1 VTPNA
6 KTARLAAAIENNV
19 DWCERVCK
27 VNGLSPQRTATA
39 WTSAVRTPKL
49 YPDAISLSVD
59 TTADEILEVI
69 DLSEGC
75 SVKDSFATLDL
86 HPYGFSILLED
97 SWFYFSA
104 ANLGD
109 GNVDPLPAQ
118 GGVKSEPIWE
128 TVTTPANLA
137 EWVTA
142 WQQSNDSDALHPNLL
157 NDPTLDLIW
166 ARSSNQVLAGAIVN
180 RSENA
185 NGLSN
190 YFSLSLNDVQ
200 IWRSCVTH
208 VCANTPGL
216 AVVGYVTES
225 NLSLMKEAKFAAL
238 GPLRIWIKSPQH

>member
-1 VTPNA
+1 VTPDA
-6 KTARLAAAIENNV
+6 KTARLAAAVENNV
-19 DWCERVCK
+19 DWCDRVCR
-27 VNGLSPQRTATA
+27 VNGLAPQRTATA
-39 WTSAVRTPKL
+39 WTNAVRTPQL

-59 TTADEILEVI
+59 TTADEILKAI

-86 HPYGFSILLED
+86 YTYGFTILFEGIWVDL
-97 SWFYFSA
+97 SA
-104 ANLGD
+104 AKF
-109 GNVDPLPAQ
+109 GNWDVDTLLAQ
-118 GGVKSEPIWE
+118 GGVKSEPVWDA
-128 TVTTPANLA
+128 VATPSDFEVWAA
-137 EWVTA
+137 A
-142 WQQSNDSDALHPNLL
+142 WRQSNDSDALRPNLL
-157 NDPTLDLIW
+157 NDPTLDFIW

-185 NGLSN
+185 IGLSN

-208 VCANTPGL
+208 VRANAPGL

-225 NLSLMKEAKFAAL
+225 SLYLVREANFTAL

>member
-1 VTPNA
+1 VTPEA

-19 DWCERVCK
+19 EWCERVCW

-49 YPDAISLSVD
+49 YPDAISLSGD
-59 TTADEILEVI
+59 TTADEILEVL

-86 HPYGFSILLED
+86 HTYGFSILFQGTWVE
-97 SWFYFSA
+97 YSA
-104 ANLGD
+104 TNLGD
-109 GNVDPLPAQ
+109 GNVNTLPAQ

-142 WQQSNDSDALHPNLL
+142 WRQSNDSDALHPNLL
-157 NDPTLDLIW
+157 NDPTIDFIW
-166 ARSSNQVLAGAIVN
+166 VRSSVQVIGGAVVN
-180 RSENA
+180 RSKNA
-185 NGLSN
+185 VGLSN
-190 YFSLSLNDVQ
+190 FFSRSTDAMN

-208 VCANTPGL
+208 VCAHNSDMT
-216 AVVGYVTES
+216 VVGYVTKPFVLLAGDAHFS
-225 NLSLMKEAKFAAL
+225 TL
-238 GPLRIWIKSPQH
+238 GPLRIWTK